1 MRATADQG
9 RLAAGGRSQAAVD
22 TDSFETDC
30 GGGLLAILVSAALVL
45 GLAASPIAA
54 QPEQTDQADAE
65 SQPDPAGQASL
76 DLSRQIA
83 EAVQVAAQLDSE
95 AREAQAA
102 VDAAE
107 REANQARS
115 AAEAASERL
124 SVLESPERR
133 AERDAARAEA
143 EALGAEAAR
152 KEAAFAARQQEAR
165 TANARAQDARL
176 RLAALEGQAA
186 AVAAEEDAAAAQ
198 ERAEAAE
205 ERAQAIET
213 EANASQ
219 AERDEARREA
229 EALRVEAAEKEAA
242 RAARQEEAAA
252 AEALAQEAR
261 AQATEAQQ
269 LAEEQQE
276 RAEALEEDTDRSR
289 RQVHVALAAGFL
301 VLLAVALM
309 AWRFMRRRRTKPG
322 NAASA
327 VPAESAGFG
336 AEAPGGPLRHA
347 GGQLLGT
354 RKTQEDDLGFIAGET
369 LDPEGHHPVVVVA
382 DGMGGHAAGE
392 VASGL
397 AVRGFM
403 DAYGVEGRA
412 SDRLRKALDGANR
425 ALGAA
430 IDENP
435 ALQSMGTTL
444 VAAALTSDGLEWISV
459 GDSALLLYR
468 DGRLKRLN
476 EDHSMRP
483 VIAALREFDPEA
495 ADSMS
500 PHQLRSALVGS
511 DIAQI
516 DVSSMPELLMPGD
529 VVLAAT
535 DGLDTLDDV
544 AIAARIEDHRG
555 DGPVAIRDALLAG
568 VADRRAPTQDN
579 ATIAVIEAP
588 DQEQGGGE

>member
-1 MRATADQG
+1 MGATADRR
-9 RLAAGGRSQAAVD
+9 RLAAGGRSHAAVD
-22 TDSFETDC
+22 TDSVDTDSFKTGC
-30 GGGLLAILVSAALVL
+30 RHGLLAILGSAALVL

-65 SQPDPAGQASL
+65 SQTDPASRASL
-76 DLSRQIA
+76 DLSQQIA
-83 EAVQVAAQLDSE
+83 EAARVAAQLDSE

-107 REANQARS
+107 QEANQARS
-115 AAEAASERL
+115 AAEATSERL

-133 AERDAARAEA
+133 AKAERDAARAEA

-152 KEAAFAARQQEAR
+152 KEAAFAARQEENQA
-165 TANARAQDARL
+165 ANARAQDARL

-186 AVAAEEDAAAAQ
+186 AVAAEEDAAAAH

-205 ERAQAIET
+205 ERARALET
-213 EANASQ
+213 DASASQ
-219 AERDEARREA
+219 AARDEARREA
-229 EALRVEAAEKEAA
+229 ETLRAEAAEKAE
-242 RAARQEEAAA
+242 A
-252 AEALAQEAR
+252 AEALAQEAQT
-261 AQATEAQQ
+261 QATEARQP
-269 LAEEQQE
+269 AEEQQE
-276 RAEALEEDTDRSR
+276 LVEALEEDTDRRR
-289 RQVHVALAAGFL
+289 RQLHLALAAGVL
-301 VLLAVALM
+301 VLLAALLM
-309 AWRFMRRRRTKPG
+309 AWRFMRRRRTTPG
-322 NAASA
+322 DAASA
-327 VPAESAGFG
+327 VPAESAGSG
-336 AEAPGGPLRHA
+336 AEAAGGPLQYA

-444 VAAALTSDGLEWISV
+444 VAAVLTSDGLEWISV

-516 DVSSMPELLMPGD
+516 DVSSMPELLMSGD

-535 DGLDTLDDV
+535 DGLDTLDDEE
-544 AIAARIEDHRG
+544 IAARIEDHRG
-555 DGPVAIRDALLAG
+555 AGPEAIRDALLAG

-588 DQEQGGGE
+588 TLEQGRDE